1 MSFTGFPEDTSG
13 QIAIPEQFF
22 HQVLFTI
29 DNLDEL
35 KMTLYIFWQLQRR
48 EGPLRYLSMK
58 DLSKDKTL
66 LDSFGKDTKAARK
79 TLSETMQSAAQRG
92 TLLLVESP
100 FKGKR
105 DQLIFLNSPR
115 GRAAVEAIHRGE
127 WSMLSSPHAQGDAY
141 TERPN
146 IYQLYEANIGPLTPM
161 IADALRDAEKGYQA
175 KWIED
180 AFQIA
185 IKRNKRSWHYIE
197 AILRHWQEGG
207 RDDRKDQK
215 ARRDT
220 EEARRRYAEW
230 EK

>member
-13 QIAIPEQFF
+13 QIVIPEQFF
-22 HQVLFTI
+22 HQVLFSI

-35 KMTLYIFWQLQRR
+35 KMTLYVFWQLQRR

-58 DLSKDKTL
+58 DLSKDKNL
-66 LDSFGKDTKAARK
+66 LNSFGKDIKSARK
-79 TLSETMQSAAQRG
+79 ALSEIMQSAAQRG

-100 FKGKR
+100 FKNKR

-115 GRAAVEAIHRGE
+115 GRAAMEAIHRGE
-127 WSMLSSPHAQGDAY
+127 WSMPSNPHAQGDPY

-161 IADALRDAEKGYQA
+161 IADALRDAEKTYQA

-197 AILRHWQEGG
+197 AILRRWQEGG

-220 EEARRRYAEW
+220 EEAIQRYSEW
-230 EK
+230 DK